1 MHRIAVAAN
10 TFVDQI
16 GQTLYHLPMRDVTK
30 RTVRETVALYDAKTN
45 LSELVA
51 RAAAGEEFV
60 IAKSGR
66 PMALLS
72 PLRDVKPLRLPGQ
85 GKGKWHTKRSF
96 DAPLPTDVFDAFTE

>member
-1 MHRIAVAAN
+1 MS
-10 TFVDQI
+10 DE
-16 GQTLYHLPMRDVTK
+16 PK
-30 RTVRETVALYDAKTN
+30 PTVRETVPLYDAKTN

-72 PLRDVKPLRLPGQ
+72 PLRDVKPLRLPGR
-85 GKGKWHTKRSF
+85 GKGKWHVKKSF
-96 DAPLPTDVFDAFTE
+96 DAGLPEDVLDAFAK

>member
-1 MHRIAVAAN
+1 MSEE
-10 TFVDQI
+10 
-16 GQTLYHLPMRDVTK
+16 PK
-30 RTVRETVALYDAKTN
+30 STVRETIPLYDAKTN

-72 PLRDVKPLRLPGQ
+72 PLRDVKPLRLPGK
-85 GKGKWHTKRSF
+85 GKGKWHTKKSF
-96 DAPLPTDVFDAFTE
+96 DAPLPSDVLDDFER